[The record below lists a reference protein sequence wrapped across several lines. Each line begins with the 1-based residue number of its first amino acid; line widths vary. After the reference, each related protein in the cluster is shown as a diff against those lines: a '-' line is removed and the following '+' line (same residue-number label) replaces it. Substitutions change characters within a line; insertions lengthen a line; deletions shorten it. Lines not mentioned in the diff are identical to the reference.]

1 MFLPADVMHEKPDKI
16 PSNINVPGWRRDILA
31 SLPPWLGTVPALVTI
46 GIFML
51 IPIGIIAVYS
61 FMEAHPYGGIRP
73 NGSLDAYVQLLFE
86 RNFDG
91 TTELDSTYA
100 LIFLRSVVLA
110 LAATVLSLII
120 GFPVAYFIASQPQ
133 SRRNMFIFLITI
145 PFWTNLLI
153 RTYSWI
159 LILRDTGL
167 INNGLMFLN
176 VIDSPLPLLYTNL
189 AILLG
194 LVYTYI
200 PFMVLPIYASVEKL
214 DFRLIEAAHD
224 LYATRAAVLR
234 RVVVPLAMPG
244 IVAGS
249 ILVFIPCVG
258 AFIAPD
264 LLGGGKHLM
273 LGSLIQLQF
282 ASSRNWPFGAAVAMV
297 LLAIVLLALTYYALG
312 PARRADNEI

>member
-1 MFLPADVMHEKPDKI
+1 MLRKPDDI
-16 PSNINVPGWRRDILA
+16 YLRRRRSPLDLLPSWF
-31 SLPPWLGTVPALVTI
+31 GTVPALVII
-46 GIFML
+46 GVFMI
-51 IPIGIIAVYS
+51 IPIGIVAVYS
-61 FMEAHPYGGIRP
+61 FMEANPYGGVRS
-73 NGSLDAYVQLLFE
+73 NGSLEAYVQLLFQ
-86 RNFDG
+86 RDFDDV
-91 TTELDSTYA
+91 LQINNAYA
-100 LIFLRSVVLA
+100 LIFLRSVALA
-110 LAATVLSLII
+110 IAATVLSLLV
-120 GFPVAYFIASQPQ
+120 GFPVAYFIASQPPT
-133 SRRNMFIFLITI
+133 RRNVFIFLITI

-167 INNGLMFLN
+167 VNNGLMFLN

-194 LVYTYI
+194 LIYTYI

-224 LYATRAAVLR
+224 LYASRATVLR
-234 RVVVPLAMPG
+234 KVVIPLTFPG

-249 ILVFIPCVG
+249 ILVFIPCLG
-258 AFIAPD
+258 AFVAPD

-282 ASSRNWPFGAAVAMV
+282 ASSRNWPFGSAVAMV
-297 LLAIVLLALTYYALG
+297 LLAIVLLALIYYAFG
-312 PARRADNEI
+312 PARRAANEF

>member
-1 MFLPADVMHEKPDKI
+1 MMDKKYGSD
-16 PSNINVPGWRRDILA
+16 PLQQRRDILGF
-31 SLPPWLGTVPALVTI
+31 LPNWLGTLPALAMIAV
-46 GIFML
+46 FM
-51 IPIGIIAVYS
+51 IVPIGIIAAYS
-61 FMEAHPYGGIRP
+61 FMEANPYGGVRM
-73 NGSLDAYVQLLFE
+73 NGSLSAYVQLLFE
-86 RNFDG
+86 YDFD
-91 TTELDSTYA
+91 EVLQFDSTYL
-100 LIFLRSVVLA
+100 LIFLRSVILA
-110 LAATVLSLII
+110 LAATLLSLVI
-120 GFPVAYFIASQPQ
+120 GFPVAYFIARQPPA
-133 SRRNMFIFLITI
+133 RRNVFIFLITV

-167 INNGLMFLN
+167 VNNGLMFLN
-176 VIDSPLPLLYTNL
+176 IIDSPLQLLYTNL

-194 LVYTYI
+194 LIYTYI

-224 LYATRAAVLR
+224 LYASRATVLR
-234 RVVVPLAMPG
+234 RIVIPLTSPG

-258 AFIAPD
+258 AFIAPN

-282 ASSRNWPFGAAVAMV
+282 ASSRNWPFGSAVAII
-297 LLAIVLLALTYYALG
+297 LLAVVLIALTYYALG
-312 PARRADNEI
+312 PARRASDDFH